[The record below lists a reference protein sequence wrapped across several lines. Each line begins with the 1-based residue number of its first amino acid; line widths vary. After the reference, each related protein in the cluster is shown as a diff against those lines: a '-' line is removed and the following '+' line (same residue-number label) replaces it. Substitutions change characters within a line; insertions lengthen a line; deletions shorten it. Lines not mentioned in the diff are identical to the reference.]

1 MSIPAKRRRSLGE
14 EVTEEGQDSEYLTPQ
29 TPTTITESIATASAS
44 ATLTPLTAMDTPE
57 AGQDESKSV
66 PPTAEEGRAKT
77 PQEPSWKGWAELEN
91 DPVSSSNLL
100 VFSVL

>member
-14 EVTEEGQDSEYLTPQ
+14 EAAEEGQDSEYPTPQ
-29 TPTTITESIATASAS
+29 TPNTVTESIMTTC
-44 ATLTPLTAMDTPE
+44 ATLTPLTTMDTPE
-57 AGQDESKSV
+57 AGQDESKSL

-91 DPVSSSNLL
+91 DPVGSSNLL
-100 VFSVL
+100 VFLVL